1 MDTYVP
7 SIPPALSERLIWRD
21 GSFHASEEL
30 KGDTLLDAL
39 FARCSRE
46 MDVAVVPC
54 RWYSPRAFEKN
65 FGVHFMNKEGSI
77 NATVDAIVDLL
88 RKAWTLRASDI
99 HITYWGPY
107 TTIELRRLG
116 LLQPFQTLNGTEGQA
131 LILALFQSDI
141 SQGGGESTFS
151 PLEQHDARIAKREYL
166 PEGVFAVRLHA
177 EPILSPF
184 IPGPGTFVALRLL
197 YNATSVQGTLEQ
209 RVEALGY
216 LPEQQQLLRRFTE
229 RSGLSITAG
238 ATGHGK
244 STLLKHIMEG
254 MAEENPTRN
263 YMTLEDPAEY
273 VIRGTKQRN
282 VITNTNVENARKME
296 MVNANAGLMRSDPD
310 VIMIGEIRYIEL
322 ASAAIEAALTG
333 HGVWTTL
340 HASSAFGIIP
350 RLREMG
356 VPLEDLYEDN
366 VLNGLIYQRLVPVLC
381 PRCKRPLEL
390 SSLQPQLGNRLEKL
404 FNAAELAQIYTKG
417 DGCEH
422 CSGMGLTGLRVAA
435 EVVPVTT
442 MLLSILKK
450 GSLRDAQMYWLNE
463 MHGMTHVAH
472 ARSLVLAGEVDPA
485 LAEER
490 LGVTLDFDL
499 EWQAV
504 A

>member
-1 MDTYVP
+1 
-7 SIPPALSERLIWRD
+7 
-21 GSFHASEEL
+21 
-30 KGDTLLDAL
+30 
-39 FARCSRE
+39 
-46 MDVAVVPC
+46 
-54 RWYSPRAFEKN
+54 
-65 FGVHFMNKEGSI
+65 
-77 NATVDAIVDLL
+77 
-88 RKAWTLRASDI
+88 
-99 HITYWGPY
+99 
-107 TTIELRRLG
+107 
-116 LLQPFQTLNGTEGQA
+116 
-131 LILALFQSDI
+131 
-141 SQGGGESTFS
+141 
-151 PLEQHDARIAKREYL
+151 
-166 PEGVFAVRLHA
+166 
-177 EPILSPF
+177 
-184 IPGPGTFVALRLL
+184 
-197 YNATSVQGTLEQ
+197 
-209 RVEALGY
+209 
-216 LPEQQQLLRRFTE
+216 
-229 RSGLSITAG
+229 
-238 ATGHGK
+238 
-244 STLLKHIMEG
+244 MEG